1 MENINIDPLDML
13 AEEITKRVAVKIS
26 KQIEEAKQKA
36 DLLTIDGACN
46 HLSVSKSTLWHYRN
60 RGMPEHEI
68 GGKVFFFRTEI
79 DEWIREK

>member
-1 MENINIDPLDML
+1 MENTNIDPLDML

-36 DLLTIDGACN
+36 ELLTIDGAC
-46 HLSVSKSTLWHYRN
+46 
-60 RGMPEHEI
+60 EHEI

-79 DEWIREK
+79 DEWIKAQ